1 MVLWDTPPPITYHLG
16 DLGQVSPL
24 WASASASA
32 NGLLPTGTFS
42 PMNAPLLAK
51 EPGGGPQLRSSGAS
65 KAPAPAECVFQSAG
79 GTGQKEKDDNCQT
92 AKATRSKLK
101 TLKIKKKTM

>member
-1 MVLWDTPPPITYHLG
+1 MVLWGTPPPVTYHLG

-42 PMNAPLLAK
+42 PMNAPPPCQGAR
-51 EPGGGPQLRSSGAS
+51 GPQLRSSRAS
-65 KAPAPAECVFQSAG
+65 KAPAPVECVFQSAG
-79 GTGQKEKDDNCQT
+79 GTG
-92 AKATRSKLK
+92 
-101 TLKIKKKTM
+101 